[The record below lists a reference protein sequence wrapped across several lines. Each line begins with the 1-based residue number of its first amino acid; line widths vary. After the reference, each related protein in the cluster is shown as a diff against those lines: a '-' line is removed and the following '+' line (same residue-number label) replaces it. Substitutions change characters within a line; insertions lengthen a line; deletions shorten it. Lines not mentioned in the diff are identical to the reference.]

1 VARGMNCSGAR
12 AASARKKRDALR
24 ATKHSEP
31 VRIWLS
37 RRALGLHTTTRA
49 AAHARVRERC
59 DFLHRVSLTAH
70 AMRRD
75 ARRRRVAASAA
86 ASASRMSVREK

>member
-1 VARGMNCSGAR
+1 
-12 AASARKKRDALR
+12 
-24 ATKHSEP
+24 
-31 VRIWLS
+31 
-37 RRALGLHTTTRA
+37 LHTTTRA

-59 DFLHRVSLTAH
+59 DFFHRVSLTAH